1 MKKLLPLTAFFVLL
15 SSIVFANVSH
25 NQLVNIAG
33 KQRMLSQKIAKV
45 YLLSAYGA
53 NMSSL
58 KSELSIS
65 KIIFERNLETLTSN
79 ANSMFSKEVKSAIF
93 RERNKWIA
101 FKTVIEQPVSESKSA
116 RVLELSQQL
125 LKLCHDVVVKIK
137 AENINDAEFGTNAN
151 LINTIDKAGKQR
163 MLAQRLCLFFISKK
177 IDLKNDEKNYKNQ
190 NILNNI
196 FTELDESL
204 ISLLNSEL
212 NSIEVEEA
220 IGNTMLTF
228 ENLRGSKAT
237 FLDGSASLN
246 LVYSTTNKLTKN
258 YDKLTAKYAQLKLD
272 LNSSISNY

>member
-93 RERNKWIA
+93 KERNKWIA

-237 FLDGSASLN
+237 FLNGSASLN